1 MWSGTIVAVTLCI
14 RKKRKAADLM
24 KINRLFL
31 PALFLIGPTLL
42 ARVAVQGI
50 QLALLATAAEY
61 GLNGISAG
69 RKLLAP
75 NID

>member
-1 MWSGTIVAVTLCI
+1 VVWHDRCHDSLHKEGE
-14 RKKRKAADLM
+14 KGGM

-31 PALFLIGPTLL
+31 PFLFLIGTTLL

>member
-1 MWSGTIVAVTLCI
+1 
-14 RKKRKAADLM
+14 M
-24 KINRLFL
+24 KSEILL
-31 PALFLIGPTLL
+31 LASLFLIGTTLL
-42 ARVAVQGI
+42 ARVSVREQ
-50 QLALLATAAEY
+50 ALREREAGH

>member
-1 MWSGTIVAVTLCI
+1 
-14 RKKRKAADLM
+14 M
-24 KINRLFL
+24 KIEILFL
-31 PALFLIGPTLL
+31 ASLFLIGTTLL
-42 ARVAVQGI
+42 ARVAVRGQ
-50 QLALLATAAEY
+50 ALRARAAEY